1 MAKRVKRARS
11 TSLLSYWTIRY
22 FIILCIGF
30 TIIAAAAIYWMRD
43 ATMESRLQTAG
54 LLGQEVADRVTSPG
68 GQLTIPPKL
77 DYIVKNRLFFFNIDE
92 YICLMITDQKGDL
105 KFSRPAMTEQQMR
118 DKLTDD
124 LSQPRDDRYVA
135 ITTPIDSDN
144 KQLGKVIIL
153 QSKKALTYSPQ
164 EMMVSIL
171 LLTILILTG
180 WLTLYLLSR
189 KLARPLGSVA
199 DAAQQIRLG
208 NYDVQLNIHPPERE
222 IQQLVSSFE
231 DMARRLKH
239 LEEWRALSLAG
250 VTHELKTPVTSIK
263 GLVMAVRDEVVVHE
277 EAREFLD
284 IALKESDRMERMVA
298 DLLDYNAFASGSVE
312 VRRDELD
319 LPVLIAEVI
328 YQWNLLHDSSIVQ
341 VISELPDSSLYTVGD
356 ALRIQQILVNL
367 LNNSLQ
373 AVTPGQT
380 LMLHI
385 VMYAEQQH
393 IHLEVT
399 DNGTGVAPEEQDYI
413 FERFYRGERK
423 KRAVRGLGLGLTYSQ
438 LLARAQGGE
447 LLLKGSSPSGTT
459 FVLQM
464 LRDTRS
470 LQSAGYT
477 AAKDTYS
484 VKKLLPGVPT
494 IPPGVGTNK

>member
-1 MAKRVKRARS
+1 MGKRVKRTRS

-54 LLGQEVADRVTSPG
+54 LLGQEVADRVTSPE

-92 YICLMITDQKGDL
+92 YICVMITDQKGDL
-105 KFSRPAMTEQQMR
+105 KFSRPAMTEQQMH

-135 ITTPIDSDN
+135 ITTPIDSN
-144 KQLGKVIIL
+144 NEQLGKVIIL
-153 QSKKALTYSPQ
+153 QSKRALTYSPQ
-164 EMMVSIL
+164 EMMISIL
-171 LLTILILTG
+171 LLAILILSG

-189 KLARPLGSVA
+189 KLARPLSSVA
-199 DAAQQIRLG
+199 DAAQQIRQG
-208 NYDVQLNIHPPERE
+208 NYDVQLNIHTPERE

-231 DMARRLKH
+231 DMAKRLKH

-263 GLVMAVRDEVVVHE
+263 GLVMAVRDEVVVQE
-277 EAREFLD
+277 EAQEFLD

-312 VRRDELD
+312 VRQDDID

-328 YQWNLLHDSSIVQ
+328 YQWNLLHDSTTVR
-341 VISELPDSSLYTVGD
+341 VTTDLPPSSLYTVGD
-356 ALRIQQILVNL
+356 ALRIQQIMVNL

-373 AVTPGQT
+373 ATASGQT
-380 LMLHI
+380 LDLHI
-385 VMYAEQQH
+385 RMYTEQQN
-393 IHLEVT
+393 IQIEVT
-399 DNGTGVAPEEQDYI
+399 DNGTGVAPEEQDYV
-413 FERFYRGERK
+413 FERFYRGEHK

-438 LLARAQGGE
+438 LLARAQHGE
-447 LLLKGSSPSGTT
+447 IVLKHSSSTGTT
-459 FVLQM
+459 FVLKMPLSSDISPIQP
-464 LRDTRS
+464 
-470 LQSAGYT
+470 AVY
-477 AAKDTYS
+477 AAKPS
-484 VKKLLPGVPT
+484 FNMEALPKKY
-494 IPPGVGTNK
+494 